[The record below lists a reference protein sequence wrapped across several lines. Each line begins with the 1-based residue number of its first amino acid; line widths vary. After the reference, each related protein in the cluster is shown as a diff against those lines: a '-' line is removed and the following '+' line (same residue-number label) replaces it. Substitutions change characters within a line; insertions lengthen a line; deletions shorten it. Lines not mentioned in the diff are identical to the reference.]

1 MLRKNAFIDSR
12 SNSGGKGGMLLEVG
26 PCVATR
32 IMCICWQML
41 LMRFLMLLLSDVKP
55 INLTDI

>member
-1 MLRKNAFIDSR
+1 MLR
-12 SNSGGKGGMLLEVG
+12 EVG

-32 IMCICWQML
+32 IMRSCWQML

-55 INLTDI
+55 MNLTVI